1 MQHRDGPDVNTHGLR
16 AMKLLG
22 AATALWF
29 GAKAAVVT
37 GRDPLARVCA
47 VASYAL
53 IALALLAAL
62 NDLKNW
68 HDDQ

>member
-1 MQHRDGPDVNTHGLR
+1 MPGLR

-29 GAKAAVVT
+29 GAKAAVIT
-37 GRDPLARVCA
+37 GRDPLAWVCA
-47 VASYAL
+47 IASYTL
-53 IALALLAAL
+53 IARAFLAVL